1 MRSKRARQRYLAAL
15 MLSLPALIGL
25 ILFQLWPMFEIARFS
40 FYDYNMFTGN
50 STFKGIQQYITAA
63 HDPMLATSLKVSASY
78 LILKV
83 PIEMALALL
92 LALLVSRPGRGI
104 SVLRTIILLPTVTS
118 MVVASVV
125 WGLMYNPDSGLINSI
140 LTSIGLQAQPF
151 LTSQTQVLPSIAII
165 TIWKEVGI
173 SMLFFLA
180 GLMTIPNEYYDAA
193 KVDGANSAQ
202 ILRFITVPLLNRT
215 TIFVL
220 ITTTISTFKVFV
232 PVKILTEG
240 GPGNASRVIVLY
252 IFDLAFKFSRL
263 GYATAISVILAVILL
278 TISLMQL
285 RFSRESRS

>member
-15 MLSLPALIGL
+15 LLSLPALIGL

-40 FYDYNMFTGN
+40 LYDYNMFTGN
-50 STFKGIQQYITAA
+50 ATFKGIQQYITAA
-63 HDPMLATSLKVSASY
+63 HDPMLATALKVSVSY

-83 PIEMALALL
+83 PFEMALALL

-140 LTSIGLQAQPF
+140 FKSIGLPAQPF
-151 LTSQTQVLPSIAII
+151 LTSQAQVLPSIAII

-180 GLMTIPNEYYDAA
+180 GLMTIPSEYYDAA

-232 PVKILTEG
+232 PVKILTGG

-278 TISLMQL
+278 AVSLIQL
-285 RFSRESRS
+285 RSSRESRS